1 MALKLSVSTQFGV
14 PAPEAYAKITNFYG
28 TKDQLVI
35 LAYAS
40 GAGTPKAYAKITNF
54 YGTKDQLQVQVA
66 IYFNADAREQ
76 NLSTVKENAHY
87 IAVEDINGKG
97 DLIPAIYAV
106 LKTFADY
113 EGAEDC

>member
-1 MALKLSVSTQFGV
+1 MALKLAVNTQFGV
-14 PAPEAYAKITNFYG
+14 PAPDAYAR
-28 TKDQLVI
+28 
-35 LAYAS
+35 
-40 GAGTPKAYAKITNF
+40 ITNF

-87 IAVEDINGKG
+87 IAMEDLKG

-106 LKTFADY
+106 LKTMADY
-113 EGAEDC
+113 QGAQDC